1 MSKDE
6 IVDRLNENGFDAYL
20 DESVIM
26 FRIEKALTKKE
37 RKNMKNAL
45 TKLRYA
51 SSWGW
56 KMFSPEKIG
65 ESE

>member
-6 IVDRLNENGFDAYL
+6 IVERLNENGFDAYL

-37 RKNMKNAL
+37 RTKMKNAL
-45 TKLRYA
+45 AKLRYA

-56 KMFSPEKIG
+56 KLFGPEKIG